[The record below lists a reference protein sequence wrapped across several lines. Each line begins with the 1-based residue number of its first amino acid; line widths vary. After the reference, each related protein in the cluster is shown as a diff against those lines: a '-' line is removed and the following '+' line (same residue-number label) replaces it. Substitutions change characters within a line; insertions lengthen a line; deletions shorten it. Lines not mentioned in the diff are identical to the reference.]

1 MNLLKQYSLCSPVEM
16 VYFSTL
22 GDTIAKRH
30 FSLLFSGTG
39 KRPDS
44 PVSSCLSFKSD
55 QSMPLSIHFN
65 ENTASQERYC
75 YCFLLLILI
84 WLIVSLMEIK
94 FYTEFKIAS
103 SSSSSCLAT
112 ELWSVIIWIIRL
124 LKIMCKKIL
133 KPSEYVS
140 SLLLISLPPSAI
152 KMLNRVTLRE
162 NISSREESHI
172 TAQKWRVLL

>member
-1 MNLLKQYSLCSPVEM
+1 MRIRTHSLSNPYKDPDCLFVLSQHQVKDTKRSKTNFYFLFIFSSVRFSEGIVRFYYMNLLKQYSLCSPVEM

-22 GDTIAKRH
+22 GDTTAKRH

-55 QSMPLSIHFN
+55 QSMPRSIHFN

-103 SSSSSCLAT
+103 SSSSCLAT
-112 ELWSVIIWIIRL
+112 ELWSVII
-124 LKIMCKKIL
+124 
-133 KPSEYVS
+133 
-140 SLLLISLPPSAI
+140 
-152 KMLNRVTLRE
+152 
-162 NISSREESHI
+162 
-172 TAQKWRVLL
+172 